1 MNIQQGTLNKE
12 GRTREKLIIFVKNE
26 EAGKTKTRLA
36 ATIGDEQS
44 LEVYQ
49 KLLGWTFEQTR
60 NLEVAKEVWYSR
72 FIAENDIWEGGDF
85 KKQLQSGEN
94 LGKRMSNAFQESFME
109 ESFQKVVIIGSDCA
123 ELSSGIIQQ
132 AFQELEE
139 HEFVIGPA
147 EDGGYYLLGMRNF
160 YPEVFEDIEWSTGSV
175 FQETIEKIQELGCSF
190 TTLKELN
197 DVDTIEDWNRVK
209 SGL

>member
-1 MNIQQGTLNKE
+1 MNTQQGTLNKE

-36 ATIGDEQS
+36 ATIGDEQA

-49 KLLGWTFEQTR
+49 KLLGWTLEQTR
-60 NLEVAKEVWYSR
+60 DLEVTREVWYSR
-72 FIAENDIWEGGDF
+72 FIAENDIWEEGDF
-85 KKQLQSGEN
+85 EKRLQSGDN
-94 LGKRMSNAFQESFME
+94 LGAKMSNAFRKSFTE

-123 ELSSGIIQQ
+123 ELTSGIIQQ
-132 AFQELEE
+132 AFQKLED

-147 EDGGYYLLGMRNF
+147 EDGGYYLLGMRN
-160 YPEVFEDIEWSTGSV
+160 YHPEVFEEIEWSTGSV
-175 FQETIEKIQELGCSF
+175 FQKTIEKIRDMGSNYA
-190 TTLKELN
+190 TLKELN